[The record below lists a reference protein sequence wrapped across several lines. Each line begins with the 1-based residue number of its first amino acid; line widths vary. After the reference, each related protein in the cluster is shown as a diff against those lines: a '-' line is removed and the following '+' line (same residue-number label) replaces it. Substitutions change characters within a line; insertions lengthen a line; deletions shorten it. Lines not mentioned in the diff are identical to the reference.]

1 MRCGMSILVRLEEG
15 VSNDACD
22 DWPREAGPGF
32 ATHRPVDTNNN
43 ARSAPTLVLPSDTN
57 LLALARFTQLGWR
70 VPAIA
75 RTPPPTVWRARR
87 APG

>member
-1 MRCGMSILVRLEEG
+1 MRCGMSIPVRLEEG
-15 VSNDACD
+15 VSNNACD
-22 DWPREAGPGF
+22 DWSREAGPGF
-32 ATHRPVDTNNN
+32 ATGHTNNN

-75 RTPPPTVWRARR
+75 RTTPPTVWRARR